1 MQPWRSYLPCPECAL
16 QRKPGL
22 AMPIYGSS
30 GISGARMHRSNVACL
45 PFYSKWAQQAR
56 APVEQQGLNL
66 DHQAEKVPN
75 IRKINSIVNAALDI
89 SESSQSAD
97 APPRQKETFN
107 KTLERF
113 SGEMTAE
120 WSSSLRG
127 ANARYQG
134 SPFALTARR
143 TGDSLKPRSDI
154 SQIV

>member
-89 SESSQSAD
+89 SESSQS
-97 APPRQKETFN
+97 ETFN

-134 SPFALTARR
+134 
-143 TGDSLKPRSDI
+143 DHLKPHALCHMNDCGPVSLWIRAE
-154 SQIV
+154 

>member
-89 SESSQSAD
+89 SESSQSGSRPARANSLTVKIGD
-97 APPRQKETFN
+97 LQQDPG
-107 KTLERF
+107 TL
-113 SGEMTAE
+113 
-120 WSSSLRG
+120 
-127 ANARYQG
+127 
-134 SPFALTARR
+134 
-143 TGDSLKPRSDI
+143 
-154 SQIV
+154 